1 MAAKILEK
9 SLDSLL
15 KEEAVFTVLQ
25 PIVNLN
31 KRCALGYEAL
41 TRSHPDNLLQ
51 NPDLLFNTAQ
61 ACNRLT
67 ELETLCLKT
76 AISYFSSRKS
86 SDLLFV
92 NICPESL
99 IQYSDIIDRV
109 LGFISDYDLTPANLV
124 LEISERFPIENV
136 AHLKQTLTKFK
147 AAGFSIA
154 IDDLGS
160 GYSGLKLWSE
170 LNPDYIKID
179 RHFIDRIDQDTV
191 KQAFVN
197 SVVQLCSQ
205 LQCEVIAEGIETE
218 AELATL
224 RSMGIYLGQGYLLGK
239 PQRAPEIHLPEQD
252 KEQHDVLA
260 VNALDRPIGDLC
272 EPITSIS
279 PDTRMLEADTIFR
292 EVPDLASI
300 PVIDKGLPIG
310 LVHRNTLLENFSRPY
325 GRALFEKRPV
335 RAFIESG
342 ALVVDHKD
350 SISKVSKQVT
360 DGANANMMQPVI
372 VTRQGMYEGVVET
385 RTLLRHI
392 TDIQIQT
399 ARYAN
404 PLTMLPGNVLIDE
417 HIDQLC
423 MSSQEFQLLYL
434 DLNNFKPYNDLYGYR
449 QGDAVLR
456 AMGNILVKEAAPE
469 HFVGHIGG
477 DDFVIVAQLQDAST
491 LCQRIIGNFLSKT
504 EDFHHPDDVQ
514 QGYLS
519 VADREGKSNQVPLLG
534 LSIGVVPSELIHHGD
549 TQALAVL
556 TAIAKKRAK
565 AQPGSSWY
573 RLTASDCR
581 ERNSSTLDSNLNLV
595 SNG

>member
-1 MAAKILEK
+1 MAAKILKK

-15 KEEAVFTVLQ
+15 KDEAIFTVLQ
-25 PIVNLN
+25 PIVDLN
-31 KRCALGYEAL
+31 KQCALGYEAL
-41 TRSHPDNLLQ
+41 TRSDAENLLQ

-61 ACNRLT
+61 SCNRLT

-76 AISYFSSRKS
+76 AIRYFTSRDSSS
-86 SDLLFV
+86 LLFV

-99 IQYSDIIDRV
+99 IQYSEIIDRI
-109 LGFISDYDLTPANLV
+109 LGFLGQYNLSPANLV

-136 AHLKQTLTKFK
+136 AHLKQTLTRFK

-179 RHFIDRIDQDTV
+179 RHFIDRIDQDIV

-205 LQCEVIAEGIETE
+205 LQCEVIAEGIETD

-224 RSMGIYLGQGYLLGK
+224 RSMGVYLGQGYLLGK
-239 PQRAPEIHLPEQD
+239 PQREPEFHLPEQNT
-252 KEQHDVLA
+252 EQSDLLA
-260 VNALDRPIGDLC
+260 TNALDRPIGDLC
-272 EPITSIS
+272 QPVTSVS
-279 PDTRMLEADTIFR
+279 PDTKMLEADAIFS

-300 PVIDKGLPIG
+300 PVIDKGRPIG
-310 LVHRNTLLENFSRPY
+310 LVHRNTLLENFARPY
-325 GRALFEKRPV
+325 GRALFERRPV
-335 RAFIESG
+335 RAFIASE
-342 ALVVDHKD
+342 ALIVNSQE
-350 SISKVSKQVT
+350 SISKVSKQIT
-360 DGANANMMQPVI
+360 DATSLNMMQPVI
-372 VTRQGMYEGVVET
+372 VTHNGKYEGVVET

-392 TDIQIQT
+392 TDAQIQT

-417 HIDQLC
+417 HIDQL
-423 MSSQEFQLLYL
+423 SNTGHEFQLLYL

-456 AMGNILVKEAAPE
+456 ALGSILVKEAGQK

-477 DDFVIVAQLQDAST
+477 DDFVVVAQGKDATT
-491 LCQRIIGNFLSKT
+491 LCQRIIGHFLAKT
-504 EDFHHPDDVQ
+504 DDFHHPDDVQ
-514 QGYLS
+514 RGYLS
-519 VADREGKSNQVPLLG
+519 VSDREGRSNQVPLLG
-534 LSIGVVPSELIHHGD
+534 LAIGVVPSSLIDRGD
-549 TQALAVL
+549 THELAVL
-556 TAIAKKRAK
+556 TAKAKKLAK

-573 RLTASDCR
+573 CLTIADSQ
-581 ERNSSTLDSNLNLV
+581 SSTKDSSLNLV